1 MSFARV
7 RVSLLPSLDDPPID
21 SGELQSAF
29 GKFRQFLSISTV
41 PVSTPMFY
49 AAETDAEGYVGEF
62 IVSLA
67 QALQP
72 PVRMVVSAWVQLRL
86 GRTVQVRIG
95 ESYIVAGSIEQAES
109 FLRNAQQLLA
119 SISPRENGS

>member
-62 IVSLA
+62 IVPLA